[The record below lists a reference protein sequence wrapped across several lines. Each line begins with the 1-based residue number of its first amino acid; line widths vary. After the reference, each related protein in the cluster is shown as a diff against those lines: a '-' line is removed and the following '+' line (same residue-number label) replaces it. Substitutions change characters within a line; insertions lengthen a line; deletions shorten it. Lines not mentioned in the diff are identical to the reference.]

1 MTTVPITKALAD
13 ELEPLGIGVSINPLI
28 DTVVMHVG
36 DRAIGL
42 PRPHAILLA
51 KLLVDAA
58 DSLGTL
64 TGKQLMQ

>member
-1 MTTVPITKALAD
+1 MTTVPITKAVSD
-13 ELEPLGIGVSINPLI
+13 ELEPLGVGVSINPLL

-51 KLLVDAA
+51 QLLVDAE
-58 DSLGTL
+58 DSLGRL
-64 TGKQLMQ
+64 NGKQLKQ